1 MDATERPAGGIG
13 PHQLR
18 RLLDA
23 VVGVSSDL
31 DLPTVLRRVVEA
43 AAELS
48 GAQYA
53 ALGVLDER
61 REVLVEFVTVG
72 VDEATRAAIG
82 DFPRG
87 HGILGTLIRDPQP
100 LRLPDL
106 TLHPDSF
113 GFPPNH
119 PPMKSF
125 LGVPIVVR
133 GEAFGNLYL
142 CDKLTGATFDQVDEE
157 LVVTLAGAAAVAIDN
172 ARLHARSAEAALLE
186 DRDRIARDLHD
197 TVIQRL
203 FAVGLSLQGASRMAA
218 ENPVLAARIEQAV
231 DDLDATVREVR
242 SAIFELHASR
252 APGRSV
258 RQAVLTVCAESARA
272 LGFEPSIVINGPI
285 DTLVDAPTA
294 EHLVSVL
301 REALSNV
308 AKHARARQA
317 AVRLS
322 VDGGQLHLEVQDDGR
337 GISSPGSGGR
347 GVDNIRLRAQ
357 RLGGRVAIA
366 PIPTGGTLVDWSVP
380 VH

>member
-1 MDATERPAGGIG
+1 MDATEPAQSAAG

-31 DLPTVLRRVVEA
+31 ELSTVLRRVVDA
-43 AAELS
+43 AAELA
-48 GAQYA
+48 GARYV

-72 VDEATRAAIG
+72 VDEETRAAIG

-87 HGILGTLIRDPQP
+87 HGILGTLIHDPRP

-106 TLHPDSF
+106 TLHPDSY

-119 PPMKSF
+119 PPMRSF
-125 LGVPIVVR
+125 LGVPILVR

-142 CDKLTGATFDQVDEE
+142 CDKINGDVFDEIDEE

-172 ARLHARSAEAALLE
+172 AHLHARVAEVALLE

-203 FAVGLSLQGASRMAA
+203 FAVGLSLQGAARMTDDPA
-218 ENPVLAARIEQAV
+218 LTIRIDQAV
-231 DDLDATVREVR
+231 DDLDSTVREVR
-242 SAIFELHASR
+242 SAIFELHAGTGPTQSIR
-252 APGRSV
+252 QSV
-258 RQAVLTVCAESARA
+258 LAVCAESARA
-272 LGFEPSIVINGPI
+272 LGFEPTITIDGPV
-285 DTLVDAPTA
+285 DTLVDASTG
-294 EHLVSVL
+294 EHVVAVA

-317 AVRLS
+317 SLHLRAE
-322 VDGGQLHLEVQDDGR
+322 GGQLHLRVEDDGR
-337 GISSPGSGGR
+337 GISSPGIGGR

-357 RLGGRVAIA
+357 RLGGTVSIA
-366 PIPTGGTLVDWSVP
+366 SAPERGTVVDWSVP
-380 VH
+380 LH